1 MATKKS
7 RLQRASSLTKARAKS
22 IQVYVGARLGGSID
36 HEIDDKKITL
46 SMPCT
51 PCLSKRKQKVL
62 KRTATQ
68 RTFVVIHGFSTHRK
82 KYMISSNW
90 IMKPPKFWA
99 KKIFELPAP
108 VDRYIYVF
116 LQLHGCW
123 SYQEMTPQICCPTLR
138 HQNLHWLFSQGKGTT
153 PQGIS
158 ALPWISWT
166 KSPPAV
172 QWNATSGAPHQTVG
186 RSREWCFFGLSEV
199 QKTFF

>member
-108 VDRYIYVF
+108 VDRYICFSPASRV
-116 LQLHGCW
+116 LEL
-123 SYQEMTPQICCPTLR
+123 PRNDPP
-138 HQNLHWLFSQGKGTT
+138 NLLPNFAPPKSPLVFSQGKGTT